1 MKLVKLSVKDKYLR
15 REIKH
20 AMSYVICHVLN
31 YACEREGGR
40 KGKGKE
46 IEGGEKN
53 EKDEV

>member
-1 MKLVKLSVKDKYLR
+1 MKDKYLR